1 MNELILISENEKSSK
16 INRNFKSN
24 KNGHSGGMEMKFIR
38 FFRKVVELC
47 EIPDKNARL
56 ANQYT
61 LLSLYDPSSKV
72 EINEKTL

>member
-1 MNELILISENEKSSK
+1 MNELILISGNEKSST
-16 INRNFKSN
+16 INRNVKSN
-24 KNGHSGGMEMKFIR
+24 KNGNTGGMEMKFIK

-47 EIPDKNARL
+47 KIPDKNAIL